1 MDNKNTNGDEQQKFL
16 EILNALVEQAKK
28 KENVLNFEDVE
39 KAFSKVGVELDADK
53 TEKVFEFLENKGIV
67 AMVPDSSA
75 DDDIILDVDD
85 EPTEEELENKYPDK
99 NILVVCHGGIVRVI
113 HSYFYDMTNKDL
125 MTWLPQ
131 NCCIQCYEK

>member
-1 MDNKNTNGDEQQKFL
+1 MEEMMDNKNTNGDEQQKFL

-75 DDDIILDVDD
+75 DDDIILDLKLLQALMLTD
-85 EPTEEELENKYPDK
+85 
-99 NILVVCHGGIVRVI
+99 NICFR
-113 HSYFYDMTNKDL
+113 SYL
-125 MTWLPQ
+125 
-131 NCCIQCYEK
+131 